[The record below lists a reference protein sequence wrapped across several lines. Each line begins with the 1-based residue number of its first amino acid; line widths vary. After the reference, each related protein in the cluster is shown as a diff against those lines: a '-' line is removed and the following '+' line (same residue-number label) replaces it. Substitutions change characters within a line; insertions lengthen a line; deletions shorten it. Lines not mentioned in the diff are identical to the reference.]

1 MFHVQA
7 LWKGE
12 EHRRNVKGTLQ
23 SSQGHKLLRSTS
35 FFNKVDDLE
44 STLQSPHSPQQ
55 LHIHLKVQEV
65 FLLFHK
71 SAVWVFLYVY
81 CAGFSLSSQTQ
92 KHVIKR
98 KKETGKSHWT
108 AFIILTENKS
118 VNSGRVKKKRMDII
132 LQSSDFR
139 KSFGPQQDYLNTT
152 SDDLLWDIII

>member
-7 LWKGE
+7 FWKGE
-12 EHRRNVKGTLQ
+12 EHWRNVKETLQ

-35 FFNKVDDLE
+35 FFNKVGDLE

-55 LHIHLKVQEV
+55 LHTHLKVQEV

-81 CAGFSLSSQTQ
+81 CAVFPLSSQTQ
-92 KHVIKR
+92 KRVIKR
-98 KKETGKSHWT
+98 KKENWKITHDSIYHFNWKQISEQWT
-108 AFIILTENKS
+108 SEE
-118 VNSGRVKKKRMDII
+118 KRMDII

-152 SDDLLWDIII
+152 SDDLLWDAII